1 MYFSDKCTSLLN
13 NPDLKT
19 SATLPVNRG
28 TSVEVD
34 CIPGYSLT
42 GSRVIT
48 CIKDKIWE
56 YSETPECTLGGY
68 LHFSD
73 NMVLKNSNY
82 VCRFKLGQEQHNLS
96 GLKIISVEGDQS

>member
-1 MYFSDKCTSLLN
+1 MFFSDKCTSLLN

-19 SATLPVNRG
+19 SATLPVDRG

-56 YSETPECTLGGY
+56 YSETPECVLGGY

-73 NMVLKNSNY
+73 NMVLKYFNNVGLS
-82 VCRFKLGQEQHNLS
+82 LGRN
-96 GLKIISVEGDQS
+96 IIICQVYK